1 MTSGRGV
8 VLRDT
13 GDMAL
18 LRDAARRLL
27 ARRWPADKAVALA
40 EDATELRRFWHEAAG
55 QGWTSFG
62 LAPGEEELALA
73 VVLMDELGR
82 AACPIPLAD
91 ALLIRDI
98 LSADKIS
105 AGKTGDRS
113 SLVQGID
120 DGSIIPSWIFGP
132 AGGEEGGAEFRVD
145 DSDGGGLTLHGHAA
159 YLENASLASHFVV
172 LTGRPGEVAI
182 VSAGAAGL
190 TITRTPGLSRPALS
204 SVRFDAVE
212 PEMVLRAGAEKVD
225 AVPSLARLL
234 LLARSLGAAARG
246 LEMLV
251 AYAQERVQFGKKIGQ
266 FQAIQHK
273 LSNCL
278 LGIEVTRLSIYRAA
292 SEAGEARDYARAA
305 AAAVA
310 GQTLRTV
317 VMELHHGF
325 GGISF
330 WDNHEMPRHFRRIH
344 SDLTRLGGP
353 YAARREVAGFL
364 FDTAGSTSRLPD
376 IDFGPRA
383 NAFRLEV
390 RAWLAENWK
399 GMKVSS
405 EETRYNHLR
414 ADRAFSQKLA
424 AKGWLTLS
432 WPKEYGGQER
442 SALDRLVLEE
452 ELAYADAPIK
462 WHDTA
467 VNMLAPAL
475 LMYGSDDQRE
485 QLVTAIG
492 RGEICF
498 ALGYSEPANGS
509 DLAGLKTTATRT
521 NEGWTIRGQKTFTSA
536 AGFADYCWLAARTGP
551 PDSQQ
556 GGISVFIVPLR
567 GTPGLTI
574 QPMYGLN
581 SHDSNTVFYDDVKLP
596 ADAIVGGENQ
606 GWKVITAALAFERV
620 SLGAIGARA
629 RGYFDRLVAHVSTSS
644 RDGRPM
650 RDDPVLRDRLASL
663 AADVQGAQLLAAQ
676 SALVMDSGKVP
687 LVEAA
692 LLKVHASEV
701 MERLASEALDILGP
715 GATLS
720 ATVDETVLEGQFEY
734 SLRDSLLYTIGGGT
748 NEIQRTLIA
757 LRGLGLPR

>member
-1 MTSGRGV
+1 MSSVGTV

-13 GDMAL
+13 ADMAL
-18 LRDAARRLL
+18 LRDAARRSL
-27 ARRWPADKAVALA
+27 ARHWPPDKAVAFA
-40 EDATELRRFWHEAAG
+40 EDPAELRRFWEEAAG
-55 QGWTSFG
+55 QGWTSIG
-62 LAPGEEELALA
+62 LAAGEEELALA

-91 ALLIRDI
+91 ALLLSDI
-98 LSADKIS
+98 LSADE
-105 AGKTGDRS
+105 TGDRS

-120 DGSIIPSWIFGP
+120 DGSIIPTWIFGP
-132 AGGEEGGAEFRVD
+132 ASGEEGGAGFRVEGSGED
-145 DSDGGGLTLHGHAA
+145 LTLHGPAA
-159 YLENASLASHFVV
+159 YVENASLASHFVV
-172 LTGRPGEVAI
+172 LTGHPGEVAI
-182 VSAGAAGL
+182 VPAGASGL
-190 TITRTPGLSRPALS
+190 NVVRTPGLSRPALS
-204 SVRFDAVE
+204 SVCFDAVK
-212 PEMVLRAGAEKVD
+212 PEVVLQVAAEKTD
-225 AVPSLARLL
+225 AIPLLARLL
-234 LLARSLGAAARG
+234 LMARSLGAAARG
-246 LEMLV
+246 LDMLV
-251 AYAQERVQFGKKIGQ
+251 AYARERVQFGKKIGQ

-273 LSNCL
+273 LANCL
-278 LGIEVTRLSIYRAA
+278 LGIELTRLAIYRAA
-292 SEAGEARDYARAA
+292 SETGDARDYARAT

-330 WDNHEMPRHFRRIH
+330 WNDHEMPRHFRRIH

-353 YAARREVAGFL
+353 YAARREVADSL
-364 FDTAGSTSRLPD
+364 FDATTCRLPD
-376 IDFGPRA
+376 IDFGPRV

-399 GMKVSS
+399 GWKISS
-405 EETRYNHLR
+405 EETRYNHIR
-414 ADRAFSQKLA
+414 ADRSFSLKLA
-424 AKGWLTLS
+424 AKGWLTLH

-442 SALDRLVLEE
+442 SALERLVLEE
-452 ELAYADAPIK
+452 ELAYVDAPIK

-467 VNMLAPAL
+467 VNMLGPAL
-475 LMYGSDDQRE
+475 LRYGSEEHRE
-485 QLVTAIG
+485 LVMAVG
-492 RGEICF
+492 RGEVSF

-509 DLAGLKTTATRT
+509 DLAGMKTTATRT

-567 GTPGLTI
+567 GTPGLKI

-581 SHDSNTVFYDDVKLP
+581 GHDSNTVFYDDVKLP
-596 ADAIVGGENQ
+596 AEAIVGGVNQ
-606 GWKVITAALAFERV
+606 GWQVITAALAFERV

-629 RGYFDRLVAHVSTSS
+629 RGYFDRLVEHVNTST
-644 RDGRPM
+644 RNGRPM

-663 AADVQGAQLLAAQ
+663 AADVQGTQLLAAQ
-676 SALVMDSGKVP
+676 SALVTESGKVP

-701 MERLASEALDILGP
+701 LERLAGEALDILGP
-715 GATLS
+715 GAMLS
-720 ATVDETVLEGQFEY
+720 ATVDETLLEGEFEY

-748 NEIQRTLIA
+748 NEIQRNLIA
-757 LRGLGLPR
+757 IRGLGLPR